1 MQAAISST
9 GAVSQVGFT
18 KAFGVSRTSISTMTE
33 SLLGA
38 GLVSHCIDPGQR
50 QRNMLALKVKAQA
63 FMQLGTE

>member
-1 MQAAISST
+1 M
-9 GAVSQVGFT
+9 
-18 KAFGVSRTSISTMTE
+18 STMTE